1 MEVKPVRIEDWMKFP
16 VHAVKPMDS
25 VAHARALLEQYRVN
39 QLPVV
44 VNRRLVGIVTDR
56 DLRTASPSAVEVAA
70 VDARRLARLSLEP
83 ERTPVERVMTEK
95 VITLGPKDTI
105 EQAARIMMR
114 ERIGS
119 IPIVEN
125 RRLAGIIT
133 RSDVL
138 GAFLGLIASAGA
150 PSSNAKPARGSRVK
164 SARSKS
170 K

>member
-1 MEVKPVRIEDWMKFP
+1 MRIEDWMKFP
-16 VHAVKPMDS
+16 VHTVKPMDS
-25 VAHARALLEQYRVN
+25 VAHARAMLEQYRVN

-56 DLRTASPSAVEVAA
+56 DLRTASPSAVEVAV

-125 RRLAGIIT
+125 RRLVGIIT
-133 RSDVL
+133 RSDVM
-138 GAFLGLIASAGA
+138 GAFLGLIAIAGA
-150 PSSNAKPARGSRVK
+150 PGNAKPAPR
-164 SARSKS
+164 ARSKS
-170 K
+170 TRPKTKTK

>member
-125 RRLAGIIT
+125 RRLVGIIT

-138 GAFLGLIASAGA
+138 GSFLGLIASAGGPA
-150 PSSNAKPARGSRVK
+150 LNAK
-164 SARSKS
+164 SARG
-170 K
+170 

>member
-1 MEVKPVRIEDWMKFP
+1 VRIEDWMKFP
-16 VHAVKPMDS
+16 VHTVKPMDS

-56 DLRTASPSAVEVAA
+56 DLRTASPSAVEVAV

-125 RRLAGIIT
+125 RRLVGIIT

-138 GAFLGLIASAGA
+138 GAFLGLVASAGA
-150 PSSNAKPARGSRVK
+150 PRNAKPVPRS
-164 SARSKS
+164 RSKS
-170 K
+170 TRRLKTK

>member
-1 MEVKPVRIEDWMKFP
+1 MRIEDWMKFP

-125 RRLAGIIT
+125 RRLVGIIT

-138 GAFLGLIASAGA
+138 GAFLGLIASAGGPA
-150 PSSNAKPARGSRVK
+150 LNAKSARGSRVK
-164 SARSKS
+164 STRPKS